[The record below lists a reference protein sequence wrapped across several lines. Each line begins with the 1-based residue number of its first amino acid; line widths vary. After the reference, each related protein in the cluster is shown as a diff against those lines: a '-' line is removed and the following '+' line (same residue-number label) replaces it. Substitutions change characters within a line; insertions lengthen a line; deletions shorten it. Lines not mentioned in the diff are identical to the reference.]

1 MHIFG
6 HFKVENQL
14 CCKIENTFQSHKNY
28 VIFKFL

>member
-14 CCKIENTFQSHKNY
+14 YCKIKYTFQSHKNY